1 MGNLFQE
8 LKRRNVFKVSSAYII
23 VAFVL
28 AEAADLILPTLGSP
42 AWVIQTIFLIL
53 AIGFPVAVVLAWAF
67 ELTPDGIKVDRDA
80 RGTEATVKT
89 PTKKRRRIRR

>member
-8 LKRRNVFKVSSAYII
+8 LKRRNVFKVGSAYIV

-28 AEAADLILPTLGSP
+28 AEAADLILPTFDTP
-42 AWVIQTIFLIL
+42 TWVIQTIFLIL
-53 AIGFPVAVVLAWAF
+53 ALGFPIAVVLAWAL

-80 RGTEATVKT
+80 PFTGTAVKT
-89 PTKKRRRIRR
+89 LTEKEM